1 MQQFHRNIIVNFN
14 KIYYLCYKD
23 FFEQINN
30 MTMKQIELNNIFE
43 FLRKIRINKINDRE
57 TKIGLINIHM
67 ELYKKVQEFDEYIKE
82 LQKKYFEGKESELE
96 AYNQQVAQM
105 QTADPEKRDE
115 LEAALDPEI
124 KKLVIEFN
132 SLINARL
139 DQEIPIELEKVDKQK
154 FIEALIDLDIEFTC
168 DDLIVLKDLYK

>member
-1 MQQFHRNIIVNFN
+1 
-14 KIYYLCYKD
+14 
-23 FFEQINN
+23 
-30 MTMKQIELNNIFE
+30 MKQIELNNIFE

-82 LQKKYFEGKESELE
+82 LQKKYFEGKELELE

-139 DQEIPIELEKVDKQK
+139 DQEIPIELEKIDKQK

>member
-1 MQQFHRNIIVNFN
+1 
-14 KIYYLCYKD
+14 
-23 FFEQINN
+23 
-30 MTMKQIELNNIFE
+30 MKQIELNNIFE

-96 AYNQQVAQM
+96 VYNQQVAQM
-105 QTADPEKRDE
+105 QTADSEKRDE

-139 DQEIPIELEKVDKQK
+139 NQEIPVELEKVDKQK